1 MTEWKSFLESRTVWA
16 NLVGLLALVLSG
28 LGFKTSDINAEYF
41 VDVVLQVVAGISFL
55 ASTVFRITAT
65 RKITL

>member
-28 LGFKTSDINAEYF
+28 LGFKTGDINTEYF
-41 VDVVLQVVAGISFL
+41 VDAVLQVVAGISFL
-55 ASTVFRITAT
+55 ASTVFRVTAT